1 MFVVYVIREFDFNVT
16 YAKESYLLTLTVVNK
31 RFSVNRNNQIYSFN
45 KLGTDFSELFSKSSH
60 DFQTGFVTYKFSEI
74 KL

>member
-31 RFSVNRNNQIYSFN
+31 RFSVNRNN
-45 KLGTDFSELFSKSSH
+45 
-60 DFQTGFVTYKFSEI
+60 
-74 KL
+74 